1 VRDEPTIL
9 LGVGATKAGT
19 TWLYNH
25 LRDHPDCHIRA
36 IKELHYFDTVEDG
49 SWQRQ
54 IKLTRR
60 LLDKMAE
67 RRARGT
73 ARADV
78 SLRRQ
83 GDVREW
89 IGVLKER
96 AENVP
101 GYLAYLGNG
110 RGERNLVADITP
122 SYALLPEARLRTMA
136 GMAAD
141 VRFLYLLRDPVSR
154 LWSNLRMMAA
164 RAGAVAEGV
173 QDAARAMLERILDGE
188 GSGAVDRGD
197 YAGAIRR
204 LRAAVDPSRLMVA
217 FQETVQTAP
226 GLARLCAF
234 LGIRTVEADFGVPV
248 LAGVPAEMTPGQVV
262 RLRAFL
268 APQYAFVAQEFSD
281 LPAAWRR
288 NMVEGVA

>member
-1 VRDEPTIL
+1 MSAEPTIL

-25 LRDHPDCHIRA
+25 LRGHPDCHIRA

-49 SWQRQ
+49 GWQRQ
-54 IKLTRR
+54 LKVQRR
-60 LLDKMAE
+60 YLAVMAGHK
-67 RRARGT
+67 ARG
-73 ARADV
+73 AAKADV

-89 IGVLKER
+89 INLLKGR
-96 AENVP
+96 AEDVP
-101 GYLAYLGNG
+101 EYLAYLGNG
-110 RGERNLVADITP
+110 RGDRRLLADITP
-122 SYALLPEARLRTMA
+122 SYALLPEARLRAMA

-164 RAGAVAEGV
+164 RAGAVAAGV
-173 QDAARAMLERILDGE
+173 QDAARALLDRILEGE
-188 GSGAVDRGD
+188 PSGAVDRGD
-197 YAGAIRR
+197 YAGAIER
-204 LRAAVDPSRLMVA
+204 LRAAVAPHRLLMA

-234 LGIRTVEADFGVPV
+234 LGIRTVAADFASPV
-248 LAGVPAEMTPGQVV
+248 LTGVPAEMTPAQVV
-262 RLRAFL
+262 RVRAFL
-268 APQYAFVAQEFSD
+268 APQYACVAQQFPD

-288 NMVEGVA
+288 NMGKGVA